1 MVLRARNVDTST
13 PAEGAG
19 VGSIPLRE
27 GRESST
33 WFREHFD
40 TAAAEVID
48 FLAASGIELT
58 GREVADV
65 GTGDGIIDLGVALKA
80 KPTQLVGFDI
90 SETDPERLLAL
101 AKREGVAKKLP
112 SELEFRLSEPTRL
125 PWDDNSFDV
134 VFSWSTFEHVAEPI
148 PLLRDIHRVMRPLGV
163 LMIQLWP
170 LFHSQ
175 HGSHLWQ
182 YFPEGFVQLL
192 CPDVEIET
200 AVRQNPGPD
209 VEWSEK
215 LLTEFRSCN
224 RITLDG
230 LHAALSAAGFRVSKI
245 ELMSETVVVPPEL
258 KQVPLS
264 LLGISG
270 AKLLATAEPLL
281 SIGG

>member
-90 SETDPERLLAL
+90 SETDPERLLTL
-101 AKREGVAKKLP
+101 AKREGVAKELP
-112 SELEFRLSEPTRL
+112 PGLEFRLSEPTRL

-192 CPDVEIET
+192 CTDMEIET

-215 LLTEFRSCN
+215 LLAEFRSCN

-270 AKLLATAEPLL
+270 AKLLATAEPVL

>member
-125 PWDDNSFDV
+125 PYDDDSFDV

-192 CPDVEIET
+192 CSEVEIET

-209 VEWSEK
+209 IEWSER
-215 LLTEFRSCN
+215 LLAEFRSCS

-230 LHAALSAAGFRVSKI
+230 LHAALTAAGFRVSKL
-245 ELMSETVVVPPEL
+245 ELMSETVVIPPEL
-258 KQVPLS
+258 KRVPLS

-270 AKLLATAEPLL
+270 LKLLATAENAI

>member
-1 MVLRARNVDTST
+1 MVLRARNVDTSA

-112 SELEFRLSEPTRL
+112 SELDFRLSEPTRL